1 MFLIGETPYRPG
13 PRTAAA
19 PMHTK
24 LLNRFALACMLV
36 SGSAL
41 AVAQPAAERIT
52 LADRIV
58 AVVNNEV
65 ITQRGLEERVQTVV
79 RQLERS
85 GAALPPRDVLERQ
98 ILERMI
104 VDHAQLQFARESGI
118 RVDDATVDAAI
129 ARIAT
134 NNQLSVAE
142 FRETLARD
150 GIPYDGFREDIRAEI
165 TLSRLREREIYGRIQ
180 VSESEVDNFLAE
192 QQDQD
197 VDAEYLLSHIL
208 VRVPERATPEQL
220 AQRMSRAEEVRK
232 RALAGEDFAQLAVT
246 FSDAP
251 DGLEGGDMG
260 WRGPAKLP
268 ELFVQA
274 VAPLQA
280 GGVSEVLRSPAGYH
294 IIKLRDRRGGS
305 PLQAMTAEQTH
316 VRHILVR
323 TNELVSEEEAQRRL
337 SVLRERIVQGGDFA
351 QLARLNSDD
360 ASAANGGDLGWILQ
374 GDTVPEF
381 EQAMNALQPGEISEP
396 IRSPFGYHLIQVVE
410 RRIADVGGDR
420 KRMEAR
426 RILRERKAEEAY
438 QEWVRQLRDRAF
450 VEYRLEEG

>member
-1 MFLIGETPYRPG
+1 MQGCVTLRHRPAWSIFLIATLTPTRRPSTRKSVRSICRRNGRSAGAGTGWPGSTTTPTGAAWSNGCLALNIMPTAGFSGWCFTTSKRLPIRKRGCSSCNSNSTVFRASDRILSIRCDGISPATRRRTSFVRGRAMFLIGETPYRPG

-208 VRVPERATPEQL
+208 VRVPER
-220 AQRMSRAEEVRK
+220 
-232 RALAGEDFAQLAVT
+232 
-246 FSDAP
+246 
-251 DGLEGGDMG
+251 
-260 WRGPAKLP
+260 
-268 ELFVQA
+268 
-274 VAPLQA
+274 
-280 GGVSEVLRSPAGYH
+280 
-294 IIKLRDRRGGS
+294 
-305 PLQAMTAEQTH
+305 
-316 VRHILVR
+316 
-323 TNELVSEEEAQRRL
+323 
-337 SVLRERIVQGGDFA
+337 
-351 QLARLNSDD
+351 
-360 ASAANGGDLGWILQ
+360 
-374 GDTVPEF
+374 
-381 EQAMNALQPGEISEP
+381 
-396 IRSPFGYHLIQVVE
+396 
-410 RRIADVGGDR
+410 
-420 KRMEAR
+420 
-426 RILRERKAEEAY
+426 
-438 QEWVRQLRDRAF
+438 
-450 VEYRLEEG
+450 